1 VNRNPTRLIVN
12 ADDLGLASSVNRGII
27 EAVERGIV
35 TSASLIVNMPAC
47 DDAIRRLGE
56 ACERGAAPSIG
67 LHFNIVAGRPL
78 ERCPTLTRTRTGEFL
93 PILTLAWRA
102 WAGRLDVRDV
112 ERELDAQLHKAKKL
126 LIPIGLRVTHID
138 SHRHAHCLPGVF
150 DVVVRA
156 ARRHGI
162 THVRHSCD
170 APGTQLGRPHAM
182 LASRLL
188 RMMVAKHKPLDD
200 VRFTG
205 VAMMGSRTF
214 GSDIDRLIGLL
225 PAGTTELMV
234 HPGYD
239 SPELAGLDAYRA
251 PRERELLA
259 LTSPALR
266 DRIASMG
273 VELTRF
279 DASPESATT
288 PFGRQPRRDTPAA
301 S

>member
-1 VNRNPTRLIVN
+1 MIAHSTRLIVN
-12 ADDLGLASSVNRGII
+12 ADDLGLAESVNRGIV
-27 EAVERGIV
+27 EAFERGIV

-47 DDAIRRLGE
+47 DDAIRRLAE
-56 ACERGAAPSIG
+56 ARERGATPSIG
-67 LHFNIVAGRPL
+67 LHFNIVAGHPL
-78 ERCPTLTRTRTGEFL
+78 EQCPTLTRTRTGEFL
-93 PILTLAWRA
+93 PILALAWRA
-102 WAGRLDVRDV
+102 WAGRLDARDV
-112 ERELDAQLHKAKKL
+112 ERELDAQLHKAKKH

-162 THVRHSCD
+162 RHVRHSCE
-170 APGTQLGRPHAM
+170 APGMQLGRPHAM

-188 RMMVAKHKPLDD
+188 RAMVAKREPVDD

-214 GSDIDRLIGLL
+214 DSDIDRLIAKL
-225 PAGTTELMV
+225 PTGTTELMV

-239 SPELAGLDAYRA
+239 SPELAALDAYRA
-251 PRERELLA
+251 PRERELRA

-266 DRIASMG
+266 DRIQAMG
-273 VELTRF
+273 VELTAF
-279 DASPESATT
+279 DASPETSTA
-288 PFGRQPRRDTPAA
+288 RAEERPRRDTPAP

>member
-1 VNRNPTRLIVN
+1 MIPRSTRLIVN
-12 ADDLGLASSVNRGII
+12 ADDLGLAASVNRGIV
-27 EAVERGIV
+27 EAFERGIV

-47 DDAIRRLGE
+47 DDAIRRLAE
-56 ACERGAAPSIG
+56 ARERGATPSIG

-78 ERCPTLTRTRTGEFL
+78 EQCPTLTRTRTGEFL
-93 PILTLAWRA
+93 PILALAWRA
-102 WAGRLDVRDV
+102 WTGRLDARDV

-156 ARRHGI
+156 AQREGI
-162 THVRHSCD
+162 THVRHSCE

-188 RMMVAKHKPLDD
+188 RSIFSKRAPLDD

-214 GSDIDRLIGLL
+214 DSDIDRLIAEL

-239 SPELAGLDAYRA
+239 SAELAALDAYRA
-251 PRERELLA
+251 PRERELRA
-259 LTSPALR
+259 LTSRALR
-266 DRIASMG
+266 DRIEEMG
-273 VELTRF
+273 VELTGF
-279 DASPESATT
+279 GASVET
-288 PFGRQPRRDTPAA
+288 PTARAGQ
-301 S
+301 